1 MRLRGRGGLAEDNW
15 GGEGEAIRGGFED
28 LLRRGGE
35 AYGSMPAVSA
45 TLLMAEMT
53 LLASSG
59 LSLLLSSME
68 G

>member
-1 MRLRGRGGLAEDNW
+1 MRLGRRRGSAESSKGG
-15 GGEGEAIRGGFED
+15 GGEKGEPRGV
-28 LLRRGGE
+28 

-53 LLASSG
+53 SLASSG
-59 LSLLLSSME
+59 LSLLLSSMV

>member
-1 MRLRGRGGLAEDNW
+1 MRLGRRRGSAESREG
-15 GGEGEAIRGGFED
+15 GGEKGEPRGV
-28 LLRRGGE
+28 